1 MHHTFVMGK
10 IGQGMAKEACS
21 EGKLFL
27 IRSADLLRQYRTWIK
42 RTLDLL
48 PEDKVW
54 WTPSQNV
61 NSVGVLL
68 KHLRGN
74 LRQWVVSALGNVPFH
89 REREKEFINTHE
101 SLEEL
106 WNALDET
113 ISDAIH
119 TLENISENILCQR
132 LYVQG
137 FEVTGLEAIYHA
149 IEHLAYHTGQIV
161 FIIKMI
167 TGKDTQFYILGLDG
181 NPKPNW

>member
-1 MHHTFVMGK
+1 MT
-10 IGQGMAKEACS
+10 AENCS

-27 IRSADLLRQYRTWIK
+27 IRSAELLKQYRTWLRK
-42 RTLDLL
+42 TLDLL

-54 WTPSQNV
+54 WNPSANV

-74 LRQWVVSALGNVPFH
+74 LRQWVVSALGNVSFY
-89 REREKEFINTHE
+89 REREKEFINTYE

-113 ISDAIH
+113 VLEAIH
-119 TLENISENILCQR
+119 TLENLSENILCQH
-132 LYVQG
+132 LHVQG

-149 IEHLAYHTGQIV
+149 IEHFAYHTGQIV
-161 FIIKMI
+161 FITKMV
-167 TGKDTQFYILGLDG
+167 TGKDTQFYILGQDG